1 MKQKLSIT
9 LGTIMFTILVTSLAL
24 AEYSQEIKNAYN
36 WAFSYKITTQ
46 PTIDDAR
53 LDQEITRQAMAKMIV
68 NFSKN
73 FSQRTLDESKSCTF
87 IDNDITDDLVPYVKQ
102 ACQLGLMGQNTN
114 IFKPRDS
121 VTKAQFAA
129 MLSRSIW

>member
-24 AEYSQEIKNAYN
+24 AEYSQEVKNAYN

-102 ACQLGLMGQNTN
+102 ACQLGLM
-114 IFKPRDS
+114 
-121 VTKAQFAA
+121 
-129 MLSRSIW
+129 